1 MQKSKN
7 PLIFIIE
14 ESIIYKDLIIGH
26 LRSNKFTNIKEFKTG
41 DECLGNLHLNPDIII
56 LDYSIE
62 GTSGLELMKKVKA
75 TQPFIDFIF
84 LSGQNDVEIAI
95 SILKLGAFDYVVKN
109 DKAPKR
115 LVKAIEQAIMS
126 TNKVEMNKGFTIG
139 VLGFFILL
147 LLLIAGIIFITLFFN
162 L

>member
-1 MQKSKN
+1 MQKTKN

-14 ESIIYKDLIIGH
+14 ESTIYKDLIVGY
-26 LRSNKFTNIKEFKTG
+26 LKSNKFSNIKEFKNG
-41 DECLGNLHLNPDIII
+41 DECISNLHQNPDIII

-62 GTSGLELMKKVKA
+62 GNSGLELMRKIK
-75 TQPFIDFIF
+75 TTRPSIDFIF

-95 SILKLGAFDYVVKN
+95 SILKLGASDYVVKN

-115 LVKAIEQAIMS
+115 LVKAIEQAILI
-126 TNKVEMNKGFTIG
+126 TNKQKQNKGFTIG

-147 LLLIAGIIFITLFFN
+147 LFLISGIIFITLFFN

>member
-1 MQKSKN
+1 MQKTKN
-7 PLIFIIE
+7 PLIFLIE
-14 ESIIYKDLIIGH
+14 ESTIYKDLILGY
-26 LRSNKFTNIKEFKTG
+26 LKSNKFANIKEFKSG
-41 DECLGNLHLNPDIII
+41 DECMSQLYLNPDIII

-62 GTSGLELMKKVKA
+62 GISGLEFMKKVHA
-75 TQPFIDFIF
+75 TRPTIDFIF

-95 SILKLGAFDYVVKN
+95 SILKLGAADYVVKN

-115 LVKAIEQAIMS
+115 LLKAIEQVVANA
-126 TNKVEMNKGFTIG
+126 NKQKLNKGFTIG

-147 LLLIAGIIFITLFFN
+147 LLLIAGIIFIALFFN